1 MAKDIVYQK
10 EAEKALK
17 MLEYVFKAEF
27 KSDLKASF
35 GKPIINVWAGNSNNV
50 TIYFETIFQGEYEI
64 TDMSDFNKIAY
75 EIEDKQFKILSSI
88 YIDDNFKIKNHA
100 SIEEFHESDN
110 MIGFLHEISYN
121 SREPYLKI
129 TFSHEFNVYPKS
141 EEKS

>member
-1 MAKDIVYQK
+1 MADLIYQK

-17 MLEYVFKAEF
+17 MMEYVFKAEF
-27 KSDLKASF
+27 KSDLKVSF
-35 GKPIINVWAGNSNNV
+35 GKPIINVFSDKNV

-64 TDMSDFNKIAY
+64 TDINDFNKIAY
-75 EIEDKQFKILSSI
+75 EIEDKQFKILSSV
-88 YIDDNFKIKNHA
+88 YIDDNFKIKNHD

-129 TFSHEFNVYPKS
+129 TYSHEFNVYPKS

>member
-1 MAKDIVYQK
+1 MAKDMLYQK

-17 MLEYVFKAEF
+17 MMEYVFKAEF

-35 GKPIINVWAGNSNNV
+35 GKPIINVFSDKNV

-64 TDMSDFNKIAY
+64 TDMNDFNKIAH
-75 EIEDKQFKILSSI
+75 EIEDKQFKILSSV
-88 YIDDNFKIKNHA
+88 YIDDNFKIKNHD

>member
-1 MAKDIVYQK
+1 MADLIYQK

-17 MLEYVFKAEF
+17 MMEYVFKAEF
-27 KSDLKASF
+27 KSDLKVSF
-35 GKPIINVWAGNSNNV
+35 GKPIINVFSDKNV

-64 TDMSDFNKIAY
+64 IDMNDFNKIAH
-75 EIEDKQFKILSSI
+75 EIEDKQFKILSSV
-88 YIDDNFKIKNHA
+88 YIDDNFKIKNHD

>member
-1 MAKDIVYQK
+1 MANDMLYQK

-17 MLEYVFKAEF
+17 MMEYVFKAEF

-35 GKPIINVWAGNSNNV
+35 GKPIINVFSDKNV
-50 TIYFETIFQGEYEI
+50 TIYFETIFEGEYEI
-64 TDMSDFNKIAY
+64 TDLSDFNKIAY
-75 EIEDKQFKILSSI
+75 EIEDKQFKILSSF

-121 SREPYLKI
+121 SREPYIKI